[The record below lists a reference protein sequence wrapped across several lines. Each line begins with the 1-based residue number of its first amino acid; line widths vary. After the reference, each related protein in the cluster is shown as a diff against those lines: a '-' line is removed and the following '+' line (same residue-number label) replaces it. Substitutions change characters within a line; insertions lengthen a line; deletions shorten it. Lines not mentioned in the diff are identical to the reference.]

1 MIELMFK
8 IVAIS
13 VITAVLAVIL
23 RKYTSELGFLLVLSA
38 GIMMLMLVSDALM
51 MVLEFMRELA
61 QLAGMEEELIEPVAK
76 TVALSIL
83 TKLTVELCRGAG
95 EPGIGAFVELCAT
108 ILSICVL
115 MPLLRA
121 IAVLMG
127 EVLG

>member
-1 MIELMFK
+1 MIGLMFK

-13 VITAVLAVIL
+13 MITAVLATL
-23 RKYTSELGFLLVLSA
+23 MRKYTPELSLLLILSA
-38 GIMMLMLVSDALM
+38 GIMMLLLISDALM
-51 MVLEFMRELA
+51 FVLEFLRELA
-61 QLAGMEEELIEPVAK
+61 QLAGMEEELLEPIAK

-95 EPGIGAFVELCAT
+95 EPGLGVFVELCAT
-108 ILSICVL
+108 VLSVCVL

-127 EVLG
+127 EILG